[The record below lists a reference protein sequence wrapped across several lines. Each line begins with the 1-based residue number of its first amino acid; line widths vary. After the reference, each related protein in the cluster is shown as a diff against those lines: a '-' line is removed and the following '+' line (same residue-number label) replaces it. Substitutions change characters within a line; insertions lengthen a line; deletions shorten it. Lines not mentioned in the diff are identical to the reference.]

1 MSTSGKRRA
10 ASWEGRH
17 GFRREMRRLGGG
29 ARWHR
34 AGSGGAV
41 FWLVP
46 RTGWLA
52 VWMVMVVS
60 LVAGC
65 RPDRSG
71 RFQFIK
77 SLRATERGN
86 RCQVGTR
93 HGHTRPALEQYGA
106 GVQIALGPFDRSRET
121 GFLKTGLLPSSVFG
135 RRTFRFTPG
144 RNRYQTTPLLR
155 RVVTEKISEPDG

>member
-1 MSTSGKRRA
+1 MRAPKPVVIGEATGCQLREAARVPAGDAAARR
-10 ASWEGRH
+10 
-17 GFRREMRRLGGG
+17 GG

-65 RPDRSG
+65 RPDCSG
-71 RFQFIK
+71 RFQFVK
-77 SLRATERGN
+77 SLRATERGKC
-86 RCQVGTR
+86 CQVGAR

-106 GVQIALGPFDRSRET
+106 GVQISLGPFGRSRET
-121 GFLKTGLLPSSVFG
+121 VFLNPDYSPPSRGRAVTGSGFRHPAGYPP
-135 RRTFRFTPG
+135 PG
-144 RNRYQTTPLLR
+144 RSLAVRQ
-155 RVVTEKISEPDG
+155 